1 MTITF
6 DSTEK
11 PYLQTFPWDQT
22 SSTSECRKEPL
33 WALKSFLESI
43 FKTSSETAAAT
54 LDDDMQTFVEDTC
67 SHKKEQYGQKK
78 KEMIQQKTLIFIT

>member
-33 WALKSFLESI
+33 ESI

-54 LDDDMQTFVEDTC
+54 LDDDMQTFVDDTC

>member
-33 WALKSFLESI
+33 WALKSFLENI

-54 LDDDMQTFVEDTC
+54 LDDDMQTFVGDTC
-67 SHKKEQYGQKK
+67 SHKKEQFDKK
-78 KEMIQQKTLIFIT
+78 KEMIQQKTWIVIT